1 MRYLYLFVVG
11 FLILASCQENEHM
24 VYTEKPAVYFPNY
37 VTGADSMLYSFRIK
51 GCDIDTIN
59 LNVKLLGA
67 LLDEPGKYEVKVSD
81 NSTAV
86 AGKHYV
92 ALPEVFEFGADVSTT
107 SFPVVLL
114 KPGAELDDSFVTLE
128 LFLVATDDLDTGYP
142 DHLRVRLIMT
152 NELIKPSYWDDL
164 LNLYFGEYSVVK
176 HQQCILIMG
185 HDFPLTK
192 NECSGWGDL
201 NNYSY
206 WMQQGR
212 VVCEYYATHTVY
224 DENGNL
230 ITVWNPF

>member
-1 MRYLYLFVVG
+1 MRKLCLFLMV
-11 FLILASCQENEHM
+11 FLSLASCQENERM
-24 VYTEKPAVYFPNY
+24 IYAEKPAVYFPDY

-51 GCDIDTIN
+51 GCDIDTID
-59 LNVKLLGA
+59 LNVRLLGA
-67 LLDEPGKYEVKVSD
+67 LLEKPGKYAVKISEA
-81 NSTAV
+81 STAV
-86 AGKHYV
+86 EGKHYV
-92 ALPEVFEFGADVSTT
+92 ALPETFEFGTDVSTT
-107 SFPVVLL
+107 SFSVVVL
-114 KPGAELDDSFVTLE
+114 KPETELDDSSVILE
-128 LFLVATDDLDTGYP
+128 LFLCATEDLDVGYP
-142 DHLRVRLIMT
+142 DHLSMRLIMT

-164 LNLYFGEYSVVK
+164 LYLYFGEYSVVK

-185 HDFPLTK
+185 HDFPLTEG
-192 NECSGWGDL
+192 ECRGWGGL